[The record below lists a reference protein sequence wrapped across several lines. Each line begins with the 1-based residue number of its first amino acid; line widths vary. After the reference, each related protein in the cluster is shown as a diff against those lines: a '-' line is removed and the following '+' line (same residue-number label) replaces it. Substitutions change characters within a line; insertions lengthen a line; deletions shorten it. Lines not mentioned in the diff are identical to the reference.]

1 MKTKFFSILV
11 IFSIMLLG
19 LNIGV
24 AFAGAYET
32 SHITLNTY
40 QNIGSSATTNLKVK
54 FYDDPSDT
62 TPTIITRPNLNAGAS
77 TSLFIG
83 GLSLPSGFRG
93 TAIMESDQPILAT
106 LVQLPQ
112 GSATVKNRPLSN
124 GFSGGSVNTLIATVL
139 KNEFGGWYTI
149 FSIQNV
155 GASDTNVDIKF
166 FNTSATLV
174 HTISQSIKSGAGFFV
189 DTGNVTALGTSFNGS
204 VVVESSGGTIIS
216 SAMEL
221 ASGTGIGSRA
231 FEGFGS
237 GSQTFFMPS
246 ALCNYPVSGGFTN
259 TAYAV
264 QNTSLTTSTS
274 VTVLYSNGKT
284 ETKTIGPGAKGSF
297 NACNATGM
305 PSGFL
310 GSAKI
315 TSTTTDIIAIGKA
328 AGVGLSTAY
337 VGVNSGSS
345 KIALPYV
352 RWATNTNFFNGSQ
365 QRVNLAI
372 QNVGNTTITGNVLV
386 KYINRDGN
394 VVGTHT
400 ITADIAP
407 EAKVNSNATNAGLSE
422 FGVYAGGTQFGGGV
436 TIEGP
441 PGSELAAIARVA
453 SYVVAT
459 GLRAGEDYNSMPIP

>member
-24 AFAGAYET
+24 AFAGGYET
-32 SHITLNTY
+32 SYITSITY
-40 QNIGSSATTNLKVK
+40 QNIGSQATTNLEVK
-54 FYDDPSDT
+54 FYDSPSDT
-62 TPTIITRPNLNAGAS
+62 SPFIYTPPSLNPGAG

-93 TAIMESDQPILAT
+93 TAVMVSDQPLLAT

-124 GFSGGSVNTLIATVL
+124 GFSGGSEDTLLATVL

-149 FSIQNV
+149 FSVQNV
-155 GASDTNVDIKF
+155 GASVTNVDIKF
-166 FNTSATLV
+166 FDTSASLV
-174 HTISQSIKSGAGFFV
+174 HTISESIESGAGYYV
-189 DTGNVTALGTSFNGS
+189 DTGSVTALGTSFNGS
-204 VVVESSGGTIIS
+204 VVVESSGGSIIS

-221 ASGTGIGSRA
+221 ASGTGTGSRA
-231 FEGFGS
+231 FEGLGS
-237 GSQTFFMPS
+237 GSLNFFMPS
-246 ALCNYPVSGGFTN
+246 ALCAYPIPGGVTN

-274 VTVLYSNGKT
+274 VTVLYSNGAT
-284 ETKTIGPGAKGSF
+284 ETQVIGPGAKGSF

-305 PSGFL
+305 TSGFL

-345 KIALPYV
+345 KISLPYV
-352 RWATNTNFFNGSQ
+352 RWATDTNFNDGKQ

-386 KYINRDGN
+386 KYIDRDGN
-394 VVGTHT
+394 VAGTHT
-400 ITADIAP
+400 ITTDIAP

-436 TIEGP
+436 IIEGP
-441 PGSELAAIARVA
+441 SGSELAAIARVA